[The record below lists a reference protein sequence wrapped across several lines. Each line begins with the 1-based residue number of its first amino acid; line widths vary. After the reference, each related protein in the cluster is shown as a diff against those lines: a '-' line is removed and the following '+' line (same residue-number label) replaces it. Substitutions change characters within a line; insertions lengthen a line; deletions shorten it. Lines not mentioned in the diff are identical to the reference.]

1 MLKEFKAFAMK
12 GNLIDIA
19 VGLILALAFS
29 AVVTAFVD
37 GVLMNLIAA
46 LVGEPS
52 FDHIV
57 WTIGDTPAT
66 EIQVGAFLTA
76 LVNFLIVAWVL
87 FLIVKAAN
95 RFKKSE
101 PGAGPAEIELL
112 TEIRDSLRSTDGGS
126 QPRPE
131 RPSGT

>member
-46 LVGEPS
+46 MVGEPS
-52 FDHIV
+52 FDRIV
-57 WTIGDTPAT
+57 WTIGNAPDAT
-66 EIQVGAFLTA
+66 EIRVGAFLTA
-76 LVNFLIVAWVL
+76 LVNFVIVVWVL

-101 PGAGPAEIELL
+101 QEAGPSEIELL
-112 TEIRDSLRSTDGGS
+112 TEIRDSLHHRNG
-126 QPRPE
+126 
-131 RPSGT
+131 

>member
-52 FDHIV
+52 FDRIV
-57 WTIGDTPAT
+57 WTIGRAPDAT
-66 EIQVGAFLTA
+66 EIEVGGFLTA
-76 LVNFLIVAWVL
+76 LVNFVIVAWVL

-101 PGAGPAEIELL
+101 PEDGPSEIELL
-112 TEIRDSLRSTDGGS
+112 TEIRDSLRHRND
-126 QPRPE
+126 
-131 RPSGT
+131 